1 MKSQL
6 TLTSPALI
14 LSILITTNPASAEP
28 APQPAVK
35 KAAPEKNTT
44 PPTGKEDG
52 WVQLTGK
59 DFQNVN
65 CQEDTWRWEGGHAY
79 CTGQPVE

>member
-1 MKSQL
+1 MKHL
-6 TLTSPALI
+6 LI
-14 LSILITTNPASAEP
+14 LNSSALALSISLLFTINTAKAEP
-28 APQPAVK
+28 TTQAPVK
-35 KAAPEKNTT
+35 KVTQT

-65 CQEDTWRWEGGHAY
+65 CKEDTWRWEGGHAF
-79 CTGQPVE
+79 